1 LPTTTTTHTSKKEF
15 APRFSMGCSSSK
27 PSKEAASSAEPST
40 SKMAAAR
47 RFFVG
52 GNWKMNGTK
61 ASYKELLGAWKDAK
75 INDTVDVVIGVPSPY
90 LQFVRD
96 EMRADF
102 QVSSQDCLNQLK
114 GAFTGAIS
122 PEMILDNGATW
133 AIVGHSE
140 RRELFGED
148 NAVVAEKT
156 AFAVANGLSVMSC
169 VGEKKEDREAEKTFD
184 VVDAQMAAIAAKVT
198 GDAWAKVVIA
208 YEPVWA
214 IGTGLTASPEQA
226 QDVHAHIRGWLKE
239 NVSAEVADAT
249 RILYGGSVK
258 PANCQELAKCAD
270 IDGFLVGGAS
280 LKPDFISVINAETA

>member
-1 LPTTTTTHTSKKEF
+1 MTPCGWWPGGRRRMPL
-15 APRFSMGCSSSK
+15 
-27 PSKEAASSAEPST
+27 ASPAT
-40 SKMAAAR
+40 RA
-47 RFFVG
+47 
-52 GNWKMNGTK
+52 
-61 ASYKELLGAWKDAK
+61 
-75 INDTVDVVIGVPSPY
+75 DVVIGVPSPY

-280 LKPDFISVINAETA
+280 LEPDFISVINAETA

>member
-1 LPTTTTTHTSKKEF
+1 M
-15 APRFSMGCSSSK
+15 PRTACCGSPATCTL
-27 PSKEAASSAEPST
+27 A
-40 SKMAAAR
+40 
-47 RFFVG
+47 
-52 GNWKMNGTK
+52 
-61 ASYKELLGAWKDAK
+61 
-75 INDTVDVVIGVPSPY
+75 DVVIGVPTPY

-96 EMRADF
+96 EMRTDF
-102 QVSSQDCLNQLK
+102 HVSSQDCLNQLK

-140 RRELFGED
+140 RREMFGED
-148 NAVVAEKT
+148 NEVVAVKT

-169 VGEKKEDREAEKTFD
+169 VGEKKEDREAEKTFE

-198 GDAWAKVVIA
+198 GEAWAKVVIA
-208 YEPVWA
+208 YEPVCA